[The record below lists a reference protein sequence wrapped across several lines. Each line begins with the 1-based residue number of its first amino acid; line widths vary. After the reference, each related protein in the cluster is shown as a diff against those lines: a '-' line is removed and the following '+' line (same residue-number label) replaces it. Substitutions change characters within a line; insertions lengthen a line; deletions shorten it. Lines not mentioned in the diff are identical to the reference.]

1 MIYVIGK
8 NKFEWAKVDVKDYW
22 YTDEK
27 GNTAIDRTLLKVKVG
42 VPQYKAT
49 FFNNKV
55 DAEEMIEN
63 IKKFKP
69 VIVAYLPTD
78 EAPSVDEL
86 KVYALD
92 IVTEIE

>member
-8 NKFEWAKVDVKDYW
+8 NKFEWAKVDIKDYW
-22 YTDEK
+22 YTDER

-49 FFNNKV
+49 FFNNQI
-55 DAEEMIEN
+55 DAEEMIKN
-63 IKKFKP
+63 IKKFRP
-69 VIVAYLPTD
+69 VLVAYLPDD

-86 KVYALD
+86 KVFALD
-92 IVTEIE
+92 IVKEIK

>member
-8 NKFEWAKVDVKDYW
+8 DKLDWAKIDVKDYW

-27 GNTAIDRTLLKVKVG
+27 GNSAIDRVLLKVKVG

-86 KVYALD
+86 KVFTLD
-92 IVTEIE
+92 IVSEVE

>member
-8 NKFEWAKVDVKDYW
+8 DKLDWAKIDVKDYW

-27 GNTAIDRTLLKVKVG
+27 GNSAIDRVLLKVKVG

-78 EAPSVDEL
+78 EVPSVDEL
-86 KVYALD
+86 KVFTLD
-92 IVTEIE
+92 IVSEAE

>member
-55 DAEEMIEN
+55 DAEKMIEN

>member
-1 MIYVIGK
+1 MIYVIGVD
-8 NKFEWAKVDVKDYW
+8 KFNWAKVDVKDYW

-49 FFNNKV
+49 FFNNRV
-55 DAEEMIEN
+55 EAEEMIEN

-69 VIVAYLPTD
+69 TVVAYLPTD
-78 EAPSVDEL
+78 DAPSVEEL
-86 KVYALD
+86 KVFALD
-92 IVTEIE
+92 IVSEVE

>member
-22 YTDEK
+22 YIDEK

-92 IVTEIE
+92 IVSEIE

>member
-8 NKFEWAKVDVKDYW
+8 DKLDWAKIDVKDYW

-49 FFNNKV
+49 FFNNQV
-55 DAEEMIEN
+55 DAEEMIKN

-69 VIVAYLPTD
+69 ILVSYLPTD
-78 EAPSVDEL
+78 DAPSVDEL
-86 KVYALD
+86 KVFALD
-92 IVTEIE
+92 IVREVK